1 MNNNF
6 PGLKTAVA
14 LMGAKTASAVDKS
27 VQSLLDNDALLAEQA
42 REAEKQIDAMY
53 QAINEYCLCSMSDGV
68 CSLEQINFTVNSL
81 KIALELERIGDYA
94 NQIAK
99 MVQRKLS
106 QQDTKEFRSCDKDI
120 ATMKD
125 QSLTMLTAA
134 VRAYEKAD
142 SDTVNFIR
150 DSDNQVDKKNRD
162 LFRNMLCLVSV
173 NPWLQEA
180 AMDYHT
186 VVRYIERVADRA
198 TNIAELTYYIL
209 HGEPIK
215 KRAIPEELWNDANRK
230 MG

>member
-1 MNNNF
+1 MDNNF
-6 PGLKTAVA
+6 PGLKQAVA
-14 LMGAKTASAVDKS
+14 MMGAKTASAVDKS
-27 VQSLLDNDALLAEQA
+27 VRSLLDNDAPLAEQV
-42 REAEKQIDAMY
+42 RDTEKQIDAMY
-53 QAINEYCLCSMSDGV
+53 QAINEHCLCSMSDGA
-68 CSLEQINFTVNSL
+68 CSREQINFTVNSL
-81 KIALELERIGDYA
+81 KIALEIERIGDYA

-106 QQDTKEFRSCDKDI
+106 QQDTKEFKACDKDI

-125 QSLTMLTAA
+125 QSLHMLTAA
-134 VRAYEKAD
+134 IRAYEQDD
-142 SDTVNFIR
+142 SETIKMIR
-150 DSDNQVDKKNRD
+150 ASDRQVDKKNKD

-215 KRAIPEELWNDANRK
+215 IRPIPVGLWNDGNKK

>member
-1 MNNNF
+1 MDNNF
-6 PGLKTAVA
+6 PGLKQAVA
-14 LMGAKTASAVDKS
+14 LMGAKTALAVEMS
-27 VQSLLDNDALLAEQA
+27 VKSLLNNDALLAEKV
-42 REAEKQIDAMY
+42 REAEKQIDAMC
-53 QAINEYCLCSMSDGV
+53 QVINEHCLDTISIGTFSR
-68 CSLEQINFTVNSL
+68 EQVNFTVNSL

-106 QQDTKEFRSCDKDI
+106 QQDTKQFRVCDSDI

-125 QSLTMLTAA
+125 QTLNMLVASLK
-134 VRAYEKAD
+134 AYEQAD
-142 SDTVNFIR
+142 SGTIKMIR
-150 DSDNQVDKKNRD
+150 DSDSNVDKKNKD
-162 LFRNMLCLVSV
+162 LFRNMICLVSV

-186 VVRYIERVADRA
+186 VVRYIERAADRA

-215 KRAIPEELWNDANRK
+215 KRTIPEALWNEANRK